1 MILEC
6 FYLFL
11 MHNFQQFHSRQQ
23 MAQGYAERL
32 VPPNDGGLFGSFHT
46 QNIWNNA
53 FNPTALLRHT
63 PQQDE
68 NSGGKNHS
76 YLVKH
81 MYI

>member
-1 MILEC
+1 
-6 FYLFL
+6 
-11 MHNFQQFHSRQQ
+11 

-68 NSGGKNHS
+68 NAGGRNHLH
-76 YLVKH
+76 LVRH
-81 MYI
+81 IWCLYCIVLFHVSLLSIFNRS

>member
-1 MILEC
+1 
-6 FYLFL
+6 
-11 MHNFQQFHSRQQ
+11 

-68 NSGGKNHS
+68 NAGGKNHS

-81 MYI
+81 IYDVYTDLYYFTIACYHIFDRS

>member
-1 MILEC
+1 
-6 FYLFL
+6 
-11 MHNFQQFHSRQQ
+11 

-68 NSGGKNHS
+68 NAGGRNNLH
-76 YLVKH
+76 LVRH
-81 MYI
+81 NLVFVLHCFISCCPAIIFNRS